1 MSSHEI
7 HLDYAATAPL
17 DSQVAAAMH
26 ECMTREFGNPS
37 SLHAAGRRARALVDA
52 ARASVAARVGAA
64 SDRIVF
70 TSGAT
75 ESNNL
80 ALQGVLRR
88 SRGRRVHLVTS
99 RIEHKSVLDVAR
111 ALESSGVEVTY
122 VAATAGGSVDPERV
136 VEAI

>member
-1 MSSHEI
+1 MSSREI
-7 HLDYAATAPL
+7 YLDYAATAPL
-17 DSQVAAAMH
+17 DPAVGAAMRD
-26 ECMTREFGNPS
+26 CMEREFANPS
-37 SLHAAGRRARALVDA
+37 SQHAAGRRARALVEA
-52 ARASVAARVGAA
+52 ARAAVAARVGAP
-64 SDRIVF
+64 SERIVF

-111 ALESSGVEVTY
+111 ALETSG
-122 VAATAGGSVDPERV
+122 SR
-136 VEAI
+136 